1 MLAPGKCWHQRN
13 ADTRAFL
20 APELF
25 LVAGFCSH
33 QKTRPRERRT
43 ASCLDSVMSVTL
55 LPDGR
60 RVKSVAFS
68 PDGKLVASGSFD
80 GTVQL
85 WDVATGAP
93 RGEPPKGHSG
103 WVSSVAFSPDGKL
116 VVSGLDNV
124 TVQL

>member
-1 MLAPGKCWHQRN
+1 
-13 ADTRAFL
+13 
-20 APELF
+20 
-25 LVAGFCSH
+25 
-33 QKTRPRERRT
+33 
-43 ASCLDSVMSVTL
+43 

-124 TVQL
+124 TVRLWDAATGAPRGDVVILLLRFRRRQLPRVSSVNPYLL